1 MSKMSIFS
9 AVSNRIL
16 AAIKQ
21 SRVIISESELGLFI
35 VLITKSIADALGIS
49 EAISKLFGK
58 GLTESPQ
65 AADQLAKSVATSKTD
80 SATSADSTQL
90 ATGKVFS
97 DLSNTSDA
105 ETKAIGKG
113 LSESVGTSEAKSFN
127 VTKALSNTVYVT
139 DDVGGEAT
147 IDDDQTIAF
156 FKVLSNQS
164 LASDTVSLAAA
175 YNRQFNDPSVV
186 GDTVSLISAYSR
198 SFNDG
203 VSVTDQILLE
213 IILPISLSDSAF
225 ASDSL
230 ETTAVYS
237 RSLND
242 AVAGLDA
249 EIFTVGSGQIDSGSV
264 ADQAD
269 LVVSFN
275 RAFES
280 TVIATDDIGGEATLD
295 DDQTIQFFK
304 QLTNLSYAADSAV
317 RFAGKVVSDIL
328 GAADS
333 GTLLSQD
340 YVDNPYYFAEDYV
353 GVKRTF

>member
-1 MSKMSIFS
+1 MSKMNIFS
-9 AVSNRIL
+9 AVSNRVL

-21 SRVIISESELGLFI
+21 SRVIISESQLGLFI

-49 EAISKLFGK
+49 EAVSKLFGK
-58 GLTESPQ
+58 GLTDSPQ
-65 AADQLAKSVATSKTD
+65 AADQIAKSVATGKTD

-113 LSESVGTSEAKSFN
+113 LNEPIGTSEAKSFN

-164 LASDTVSLAAA
+164 LASDAISLAAA
-175 YNRQFNDPSVV
+175 YNRQFNNSGAV
-186 GDTVSLISAYSR
+186 GDTVNLISAYSR
-198 SFNDG
+198 SFNSG
-203 VSVTDQILLE
+203 VSITDQILLQ

-230 ETTAVYS
+230 QSTAVYS
-237 RSLND
+237 RSLDD

-249 EIFTVGSGQIDSGSV
+249 EIFTVGSGQIDNGLV
-264 ADQAD
+264 GDQAD

-280 TVIATDDIGGEATLD
+280 MVIATDDIGGEATTD

-304 QLTNLSYAADSAV
+304 QLTNLTQTMDSAI
-317 RFAGKVVSDIL
+317 RFAGKAVSDIL
-328 GAADS
+328 GTADF
-333 GTLLSQD
+333 GTLLNQD
-340 YVDNPYYFAEDYV
+340 YVDNPFYFAEDYV